1 MRKAQDL
8 PIWDFRTRLTVHCRR
23 VLCTRCGC
31 RTEQIEWLDRYSRV
45 TKRLADAVVLLCEVL
60 PIQHVAQHYGMS
72 WNTVKRIHKAHLQKE
87 LEPADLSGITVIG
100 MDEFAIQKGHR
111 YATVIVDMDTKRVLW
126 VGLGRGR
133 EDIRPFLHL
142 LGKEGCKQ
150 LEAVAM
156 DMNDAWE
163 EEVRAHCPH
172 IAIIYDLYHVKAK
185 YNRDV
190 LERVRIDELGRVKGG
205 QPGRKVTQS
214 QRWLLLRNK
223 HNITNQQDRIRLRD
237 LLAAKKRLYTV
248 YVLKDDLNHLWSY
261 RSKAAAQRFWSQWY
275 RRAIYSRIPALK
287 KFARNLK
294 TYIPGILS
302 HCTYPVGTSLIEGI
316 NNKIKVIK
324 RMAYGFRDDHYFF
337 LGIRHAFPGN
347 R

>member
-1 MRKAQDL
+1 MFG
-8 PIWDFRTRLTVHCRR
+8 FRTELTVHYRR
-23 VLCTRCGC
+23 VLCPECGC
-31 RTEQIEWLDRYSRV
+31 RTEKIDWLDRHSRV
-45 TKRLADAVVLLCEVL
+45 TKRLAEAVEKLCEVL
-60 PIQHVAQHYGMS
+60 PIQHVAQHYGLG
-72 WNTVKRIHKAHLQKE
+72 WNTVKRIHKARLQE
-87 LEPADLSGITVIG
+87 DLEPADLSGITVIG
-100 MDEFAIQKGHR
+100 MDEFAIQKRHR
-111 YATVIVDMDTKRVLW
+111 YDTVIVDMDTKRVLW
-126 VGLGRGR
+126 VGRGRGR
-133 EDIRPFLHL
+133 EDIRPFFRL
-142 LGKEGCKQ
+142 LGKESCQK

-156 DMNDAWE
+156 DMNGAYE

-185 YNRDV
+185 YHRDV

-205 QPGRKVTQS
+205 QPGRKVTQG
-214 QRWLLLRNK
+214 QRWLLLRNR
-223 HNITNQQDRIRLRD
+223 HNIKNHQDRIRLRD
-237 LLAAKKRLYTV
+237 LLAANKRLYTA

-261 RSKAAAQRFWSQWY
+261 RSRAAAEKFWKQWY

-294 TYIPGILS
+294 TYIPGILA
-302 HCTYPVGTSLIEGI
+302 HCTYPVGTNLIEGI

-337 LGIRHAFPGN
+337 LRIRHAFPGN